1 MAAGYFDGRGNHTL
15 IRGEY
20 LQFFGLLPVSFADN
34 ACFTCHE
41 VASFQERLDDDF
53 ADRNGTIY

>member
-1 MAAGYFDGRGNHTL
+1 MAAGYVDGSSNHTL
-15 IRGEY
+15 IREEY
-20 LQFFGLLPVSFADN
+20 PLFFGLLPVTFADN

-41 VASFQERLDDDF
+41 AASFQERLDDDF